1 MFIVLGDIIDKGN
14 IEGYVSAEKYFS
26 SLRHELKD
34 YKIKFEFIPGNHD
47 LVNGSLSDFDTF
59 ISKMGV
65 DYSFS
70 NNPVVAKEYGN
81 VNFIFADSNL
91 SRDYKSSCEINLE
104 EICLKVIKDK
114 QNILFCHHA
123 LTHGSGDEH
132 NCIKNGQEVGDK
144 LKDMGVEFVFQSH
157 THTCEITHSD
167 NTVFEIGC
175 GSLSQELKDMPL
187 IYNQFSVGGIRD
199 GKIVSIER
207 WVKVNDGVSVFTY
220 ES

>member
-1 MFIVLGDIIDKGN
+1 MLGDIIDKGN

-34 YKIKFEFIPGNHD
+34 YKIKFELIMGIHDVFYCSLLDFYNFI
-47 LVNGSLSDFDTF
+47 
-59 ISKMGV
+59 IKMGF

-114 QNILFCHHA
+114 QNILFA
-123 LTHGSGDEH
+123 IML
-132 NCIKNGQEVGDK
+132 
-144 LKDMGVEFVFQSH
+144 
-157 THTCEITHSD
+157 
-167 NTVFEIGC
+167 
-175 GSLSQELKDMPL
+175 
-187 IYNQFSVGGIRD
+187 
-199 GKIVSIER
+199 
-207 WVKVNDGVSVFTY
+207 
-220 ES
+220 

>member
-1 MFIVLGDIIDKGN
+1 MRFFMISDLHLSNQGSKIADSTFQALYEKIRKNISLDEHLLFIVLGDIIDKGN

-114 QNILFCHHA
+114 QNILFA
-123 LTHGSGDEH
+123 IML
-132 NCIKNGQEVGDK
+132 
-144 LKDMGVEFVFQSH
+144 
-157 THTCEITHSD
+157 
-167 NTVFEIGC
+167 
-175 GSLSQELKDMPL
+175 
-187 IYNQFSVGGIRD
+187 
-199 GKIVSIER
+199 
-207 WVKVNDGVSVFTY
+207 
-220 ES
+220 

>member
-70 NNPVVAKEYGN
+70 NKIKIRSYPENLLYNLNYSDINKLCQYIIAKKTPE
-81 VNFIFADSNL
+81 
-91 SRDYKSSCEINLE
+91 K
-104 EICLKVIKDK
+104 
-114 QNILFCHHA
+114 
-123 LTHGSGDEH
+123 
-132 NCIKNGQEVGDK
+132 
-144 LKDMGVEFVFQSH
+144 
-157 THTCEITHSD
+157 
-167 NTVFEIGC
+167 
-175 GSLSQELKDMPL
+175 
-187 IYNQFSVGGIRD
+187 
-199 GKIVSIER
+199 
-207 WVKVNDGVSVFTY
+207 
-220 ES
+220 